1 MHYFPFII
9 KHVLCITQQCKCIY
23 SHIINYIYTNVE
35 KIYTVIADKLQVDF
49 MLMLWLTQFFFI

>member
-9 KHVLCITQQCKCIY
+9 KHVLCITQCKCIY
-23 SHIINYIYTNVE
+23 SHIRNYIYTNVE